1 MPSPQSLH
9 DTSIV
14 SGQRGEDQACDDLMD
29 MSFPG
34 AGLNPFSAREPG
46 GWPPRGHPFS
56 CPSNRSDHAMLSGAT
71 TPTTFCGLTPSTTA
85 PPSEAGDDF
94 ERLNPRHPSCR
105 SCRCAPSATFT
116 GPRGPYTYKQLASLA
131 QRWSKQAA
139 TARTASEDVTPR
151 SAAQQSA
158 IDGPEGKV
166 LKSFEHMRVD
176 NLSYLDYIFYQ
187 GEELDPWTRPEQ
199 ASMLASWVN
208 KAQGVPETAA
218 EALEVAS
225 TMSGIDPL
233 VQRLELAAGDEAEVE
248 LAKKK
253 EQVSRRFRYS

>member
-1 MPSPQSLH
+1 MNASNARGPGGSPH
-9 DTSIV
+9 
-14 SGQRGEDQACDDLMD
+14 RED
-29 MSFPG
+29 
-34 AGLNPFSAREPG
+34 PFSY
-46 GWPPRGHPFS
+46 PF
-56 CPSNRSDHAMLSGAT
+56 NKSDDAMLSGAT
-71 TPTTFCGLTPSTTA
+71 TPTTFCGFTPSTTA
-85 PPSEAGDDF
+85 APSEAGDYS
-94 ERLNPRHPSCR
+94 EPLAARHPSCR
-105 SCRCAPSATFT
+105 SCRCAPSAPFT
-116 GPRGPYTYKQLASLA
+116 GPRGPYTYKQLTSLA

-139 TARTASEDVTPR
+139 TARAASKDVTPR

-158 IDGPEGKV
+158 IDEPEGKV
-166 LKSFEHMRVD
+166 LKSFEHMRLD

-218 EALEVAS
+218 EALQVAS

-233 VQRLELAAGDEAEVE
+233 VQRLELAADDEAEVE

-253 EQVSRRFRYS
+253 EQGSRRFRYA